1 MTQPDILDIRTLNR
15 TLLARQGL
23 LERTSD
29 SVPVVLERLVGLQA
43 QEPGDPYVGLWSRIA
58 EFRPTN
64 LADQLLAREAI
75 RLPLLRAT
83 IHLVTT
89 REAVAIRPLAQ
100 PVMDRTLQSQRAF
113 AAAIRSVDR
122 EVLVA
127 EATARLEEQPRTRAE
142 LRAWIAD
149 RFPEADASSL
159 AIAVSY
165 LVPVVQVPPR
175 GVWGQTGQATWT
187 TLARWVADRPEAG
200 ADPMEP
206 ETLIRRYLAA
216 FGPASV
222 ADIRTWSGL
231 AGLREVVDRIRPE
244 LRSFRDERGR
254 ELLDVADGVLADPET
269 SAPVRYLPVYDNAL
283 LGHDDRSRIISQA
296 DRRRIMSGGPL
307 NVGSVLV
314 DGFAHAVWRVM
325 ADGDR
330 RTLEVRRFR
339 PLSPADEAAVGEEGE
354 RLLAFLDPGTT
365 ARAVVFRDL
374 STA

>member
-1 MTQPDILDIRTLNR
+1 MTKPDVLDTRSLNR

-23 LERTSD
+23 LERLPD
-29 SVPVVLERLVGLQA
+29 PVPVVVERLVGLQA

-58 EFRPTN
+58 GFRPTD
-64 LADQLLAREAI
+64 LADRLLARDAV

-83 IHLVTT
+83 IHLVTA
-89 REAVAIRPLAQ
+89 RDAVAIRPLVQ
-100 PVMDRTLQSQRAF
+100 PVMDRTLQSQRTF
-113 AAAIRSVDR
+113 ATALRSVDQAA
-122 EVLVA
+122 LVA
-127 EATARLEEQPRTRAE
+127 EARGRLEAQPRTRAE
-142 LRAWIAD
+142 LRAWLAD
-149 RFPEADASSL
+149 RFPEADVSSL

-187 TLARWVADRPEAG
+187 TLTYWMAGRADAG
-200 ADPMEP
+200 SEPMAP

-244 LRSFRDERGR
+244 LRAFRDERGR
-254 ELLDVADGVLADPET
+254 ELLDVADGVLVDPET
-269 SAPVRYLPVYDNAL
+269 PAPVRFLPVYDNVL
-283 LGHDDRSRIISQA
+283 LGHDDRSRIISLA
-296 DRRRIMSGGPL
+296 DRRRVMTGGPL

-314 DGFAHAVWRVM
+314 DGFAQALWRVV

-330 RTLEVRRFR
+330 RRLDVMRFR
-339 PLSPADEAAVGEEGE
+339 PLSPDDEAAVGDEGE
-354 RLLAFLDPGTT
+354 RLLAFVAPGAATQT
-365 ARAVVFRDL
+365 VTFRDL
-374 STA
+374 STV